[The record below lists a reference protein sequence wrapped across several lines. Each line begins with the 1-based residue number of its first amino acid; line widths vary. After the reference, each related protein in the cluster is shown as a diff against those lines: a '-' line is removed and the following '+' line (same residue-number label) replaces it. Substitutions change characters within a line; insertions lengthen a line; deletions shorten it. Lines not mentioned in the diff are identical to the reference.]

1 MKPSWSLITLILALG
16 AASAA
21 LAAGWPSNVTPV
33 AIQKGKTV
41 TVAGKLETGQ
51 VLPDLSWASRS
62 SVACFPATQNLRFNG
77 KHVLYATQL
86 PPRSILTVKVVP
98 DDPSVDL
105 SIYAYSIGVNNF
117 AVVPD
122 LGSCVS
128 CEAEHKW
135 DRPKRGKTQDHTRA
149 VKLNAVTNPYNVVVG
164 VAGANGRNTGSY
176 TLEFTLE

>member
-1 MKPSWSLITLILALG
+1 MKPSWSFFVLVLSLG
-16 AASAA
+16 ALSAV
-21 LAAGWPSNVTPV
+21 LAADWPSHVTPV

-41 TVAGKLETGQ
+41 TVAGRLESGQ
-51 VLPDLSWASRS
+51 VLSDLSWASRS

-86 PPRSILTVKVVP
+86 PPRSILTVRVIP

-105 SIYAYSIGVNNF
+105 SIYAYSIGVNNY
-117 AVVPD
+117 ALVPN

-135 DRPKRGKTQDHTRA
+135 DRPKRGKTQDHTRS

-164 VAGANGRNTGSY
+164 VAGANGRAAGSY
-176 TLEFTLE
+176 QLEFTLE